1 MSEYLEKVNNVIKK
15 YDVRNIKTIVQE
27 ALDNGVKAQSILDD
41 AMIPAMDEI
50 GADFKANKVFMPQML
65 MAAKTMQFGLDV
77 LKPQLAGDPSAKRAG
92 KAVIGSVEGDVHDIG
107 KNLVSIMLGG
117 AGLDVTDLGVDV
129 PASKF
134 MEALDSNPDTR
145 FVAISSTMTPTREA
159 LRSTV
164 AILKGSKHADDVV
177 MVGGATMDQQFS
189 TEIGADIYTA
199 DAASAAAAAYEAAKD
214 RPFPDD
220 VFVAPQ
226 LTWAVIGC
234 GVIANQMAEALALAG
249 RRIHGV
255 ANRTRE
261 KAVAFAERHGVERV
275 YDTVEDLYADPE
287 VDAVYVTTPHNTH
300 IRYLRGALAA
310 GKHVLCEKSITL
322 NSAELDEARA
332 LAEKN
337 GVVLMDATT
346 ILHMPLYAEL
356 LRRARAGEFGR
367 MNLAQLNFG
376 SYKEYGDL
384 TNRFYNIDLAGGAM
398 LDIGVYALSLMR
410 LFMESQPTEVVSL
423 GNLASTGVD
432 EAGGVVCRN
441 AEGQLGVVSLTLHS
455 KQPKRAVLSFDH
467 CYVEVEEYPR
477 ADEATIVWTEDGRR
491 EAVRAGEEA
500 YALCYEMADLEAAVA
515 GDAEKRALLGYAA
528 DVMELMTRLRAD
540 WGVVYPEER

>member
-1 MSEYLEKVNNVIKK
+1 
-15 YDVRNIKTIVQE
+15 
-27 ALDNGVKAQSILDD
+27 
-41 AMIPAMDEI
+41 
-50 GADFKANKVFMPQML
+50 MP
-65 MAAKTMQFGLDV
+65 
-77 LKPQLAGDPSAKRAG
+77 
-92 KAVIGSVEGDVHDIG
+92 
-107 KNLVSIMLGG
+107 
-117 AGLDVTDLGVDV
+117 
-129 PASKF
+129 
-134 MEALDSNPDTR
+134 
-145 FVAISSTMTPTREA
+145 
-159 LRSTV
+159 
-164 AILKGSKHADDVV
+164 
-177 MVGGATMDQQFS
+177 
-189 TEIGADIYTA
+189 
-199 DAASAAAAAYEAAKD
+199 DAATAAAAAYEAAKD

-220 VFVAPQ
+220 VFTAPQ

-300 IRYLRGALAA
+300 IRYLRGALTA

-322 NSAELDEARA
+322 NSAELDEARE

-337 GVVLMDATT
+337 DVVLMDATT

-410 LFMESQPTEVVSL
+410 LFMASQPTEVVSL

-432 EAGGVVCRN
+432 EAGGIVCRN

-455 KQPKRAVLSFDH
+455 KQPKRAVLSFDR
-467 CYVEVEEYPR
+467 CYVEVEDYPR
-477 ADEATIVWTEDGRR
+477 ADAATIVWTEDGRR
-491 EAVRAGEEA
+491 ETVACGEEA
-500 YALCYEMADLEAAVA
+500 YALCYEMADLEAAAA
-515 GDAEKRALLGYAA
+515 GDADKLVLLGYAS